1 MFGSKLKTNKIT
13 SPSVKG
19 DHPKIDDSAFLE
31 EEGIQKYQSLI
42 GQLQWAISLG
52 RFNIAVVIM
61 TMMSAFRSA
70 PRKGN
75 LDGVKRIYGYLSK
88 MRYSAIQICTEKS
101 HSSDIPR
108 TEYDWEFSVYRGTKE
123 ELLEDGPKPLGKHYG
138 LLDTNGW
145 KHFHSL
151 AKRAKKKM
159 LCMVNQSKLRPYKT
173 WKKCM
178 YGFEISLLHLKPI
191 LHAS

>member
-70 PRKGN
+70 PRKGY
-75 LDGVKRIYGYLSK
+75 LDRVKRIYS
-88 MRYSAIQICTEKS
+88 
-101 HSSDIPR
+101 
-108 TEYDWEFSVYRGTKE
+108 
-123 ELLEDGPKPLGKHYG
+123 
-138 LLDTNGW
+138 
-145 KHFHSL
+145 
-151 AKRAKKKM
+151 
-159 LCMVNQSKLRPYKT
+159 
-173 WKKCM
+173 
-178 YGFEISLLHLKPI
+178 
-191 LHAS
+191 